1 MRGQLRAKSRLFF
14 LLVIISFI
22 PMTYQIITL
31 PKQLRL
37 VVGEEQEICIRQP
50 LAAFLAAE
58 DPITGN
64 HQRSDGWQQVTQVRP
79 TRVGKSR
86 LQVRLFGL
94 IPIREIN
101 VEVIPQLRVSVGG
114 QAVGILISSHGV
126 LITRILP
133 VDTEEGRKYP
143 AKEAGLE
150 PGDVILSIDSQPI
163 YQVEQV
169 GKMVEAAGKSG
180 RKARLEIEREGKK
193 QIKYLEPAV
202 SKAGQHL
209 MGLEIEDPAAG
220 VGTLTFYDPVSRRY
234 GALGHVITS
243 TSTGSVFQIRTGR
256 IVPASIATVE
266 AGKRGKPGEKIGT
279 FTASSNLSLGTIENN
294 SQFGIYGKLFRL
306 PDHSFYQKT
315 FPVAMAHQVE
325 EGPAELLTVLDG
337 EKVEKFQV
345 QLVKVERQNRP
356 AVKGLVIKV
365 TDPDLLKRAGGIVQG
380 MSGSPIIQDGKF
392 VGAVTHVFV
401 NDPTRGYGI
410 LAEWMVQEAGLFS
423 REELSKAS

>member
-169 GKMVEAAGKSG
+169 GKWWRQLEKAAGKPGWRSSE
-180 RKARLEIEREGKK
+180 KAKSRSSTLSQLYRR
-193 QIKYLEPAV
+193 QV
-202 SKAGQHL
+202 S
-209 MGLEIEDPAAG
+209 
-220 VGTLTFYDPVSRRY
+220 T
-234 GALGHVITS
+234 
-243 TSTGSVFQIRTGR
+243 
-256 IVPASIATVE
+256 
-266 AGKRGKPGEKIGT
+266 
-279 FTASSNLSLGTIENN
+279 
-294 SQFGIYGKLFRL
+294 
-306 PDHSFYQKT
+306 
-315 FPVAMAHQVE
+315 
-325 EGPAELLTVLDG
+325 
-337 EKVEKFQV
+337 
-345 QLVKVERQNRP
+345 
-356 AVKGLVIKV
+356 
-365 TDPDLLKRAGGIVQG
+365 
-380 MSGSPIIQDGKF
+380 
-392 VGAVTHVFV
+392 
-401 NDPTRGYGI
+401 
-410 LAEWMVQEAGLFS
+410 
-423 REELSKAS
+423 